1 MVISYIY
8 FIYFVSFLKVFFFI
22 IYFYTIFFSSLKV
35 LSYDSPFLYV
45 FLGCCLLLMLLNR
58 FESVISFI
66 HNFQVYFCFA
76 TLRINTMVLCCAD
89 RSIWKQMFWAC
100 FTCTEWLVFSS
111 CESSGNL
118 LCTDPVSNVGRHNKV
133 LWETC

>member
-1 MVISYIY
+1 MSEMRKTSTRNEFFFSVKKCYYVCVYLSVFTCNTMIRYYNGY
-8 FIYFVSFLKVFFFI
+8 FIHLFHLFRIFFKSFFFH
-22 IYFYTIFFSSLKV
+22 YLFLYNFFSSLKV

-89 RSIWKQMFWAC
+89 RSI
-100 FTCTEWLVFSS
+100 
-111 CESSGNL
+111 
-118 LCTDPVSNVGRHNKV
+118 
-133 LWETC
+133 